1 MANGSSHEGPARGD
15 RYRDKYARM
24 HKRTQAKLD
33 KVPISRDLP
42 AYREEMDSHSEVTVG
57 IGERVKVGA
66 KGIPPRALGAVLII
80 LALAAAIVAIVRA
93 RG

>member
-1 MANGSSHEGPARGD
+1 LANGSHKEGPARGD
-15 RYRDKYARM
+15 RYREKYARM
-24 HKRTQAKLD
+24 FKRTQAKLD

-66 KGIPPRALGAVLII
+66 KGIPPRALGAALVI
-80 LALAAAIVAIVRA
+80 LALAAAVVAVVRA
-93 RG
+93 WG